1 MKISRSHYRKIKNYK
16 WIIST
21 IAPKLG
27 HKDEPYYKTEKEML
41 TDPVYNYESLSISEK
56 QLYDEPRSNK
66 PILLQRKRKQ

>member
-1 MKISRSHYRKIKNYK
+1 MKVKLTKQMLAQK
-16 WIIST
+16 WAVIDHV
-21 IAPKLG
+21 PRLG
-27 HKDEPYYKTEKEML
+27 HKDVAYYKTEKEML